1 MNIVR
6 VVLDMVTHFGQDLHQ
21 LDMKNVF
28 LHGNLEKEMYMEI
41 LLRFE
46 IHSGRNMVCFLK
58 KALNGLEQSP
68 RA

>member
-1 MNIVR
+1 
-6 VVLDMVTHFGQDLHQ
+6 
-21 LDMKNVF
+21 MKNVF